1 MGFFPLP
8 EAVGADGFPSS
19 PFVPNKG
26 PRAQHRAATHA
37 RPPAARK
44 HRTFFFPVALFFSPP
59 LFFPPSLSFLLL
71 FSFLWLIFFLSVF
84 HHVKFN
90 PLLPRCAISVFFS
103 SVFLPL
109 RVPPNLPPFQSPG
122 AAVLRW
128 ELRMKQCAFIWGN

>member
-1 MGFFPLP
+1 MVFFPLP

-59 LFFPPSLSFLLL
+59 LFFPP
-71 FSFLWLIFFLSVF
+71 
-84 HHVKFN
+84 
-90 PLLPRCAISVFFS
+90 LPFFS
-103 SVFLPL
+103 PSL
-109 RVPPNLPPFQSPG
+109 
-122 AAVLRW
+122 
-128 ELRMKQCAFIWGN
+128 FISLVDFF